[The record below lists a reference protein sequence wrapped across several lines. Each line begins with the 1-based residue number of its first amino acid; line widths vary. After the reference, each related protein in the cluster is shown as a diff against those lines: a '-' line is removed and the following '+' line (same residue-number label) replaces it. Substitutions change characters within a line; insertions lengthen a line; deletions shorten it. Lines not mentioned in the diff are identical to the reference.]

1 MTSFFIFLI
10 NKGSLSLLAFEI
22 LKSINYVIENLN
34 SQIRTLSSL
43 IEISYN
49 QSLLESEYA
58 AYMETSYLNK
68 FNSIFTLIN
77 NSAIEI
83 TNIIVNKR
91 PTAYTYFINSESTNT
106 LEMVNMIKLI
116 NANLTLTH
124 ELVNTTIISNNIDN
138 IGKVI
143 NKIT

>member
-1 MTSFFIFLI
+1 
-10 NKGSLSLLAFEI
+10 
-22 LKSINYVIENLN
+22 
-34 SQIRTLSSL
+34 
-43 IEISYN
+43 
-49 QSLLESEYA
+49 
-58 AYMETSYLNK
+58 METSYLNN